1 MKKLKNNKLLS
12 LFVLLL
18 FLTTTIQFSIPV
30 QAANTNLKVHYI
42 DVGQADSI
50 LIQQG
55 NENMLIDAGNNAD
68 DKLVVDYLKK
78 QGVKKIDVLIGTH
91 LDEDHIGGLDTVIKT
106 FNIGKIYMP
115 KVTKTTDTFKDVVL
129 AIKSKNM
136 KVSVPKV
143 GETFKI
149 GTSECTILAPNAEAY
164 DNSNNYSIVTKLKYG
179 NTSFIFMG
187 DAEEISEGQIL
198 QKQLDI
204 SADVIKIGHHGSK
217 TSTGQKF
224 LEEVNP
230 KYAVISCGKGNS
242 YGHPQQSTMSLLK
255 SKNIPVYRTDEA
267 GTIVATSDGKTI
279 TFDKKVGSYN
289 IGSIIKKPTGLKV
302 ITPIKKPIIIPKK
315 TIPKKVA
322 PVVKKPIIKKVTPT
336 TKTTSQSVFVTKSGK
351 KYHLG
356 NCSSLSK
363 SKISISLK
371 DAKAKGFTPCSK
383 CHPPQ

>member
-1 MKKLKNNKLLS
+1 MKKLINNKLLS
-12 LFVLLL
+12 IFIL
-18 FLTTTIQFSIPV
+18 FLFLATTIQFNIPV
-30 QAANTNLKVHYI
+30 QAANTDLKVHYI

-55 NENMLIDAGNNAD
+55 NQNMLIDAGNNED
-68 DKLVVDYLKK
+68 DKLVVEYLKN
-78 QGVKKIDVLIGTH
+78 QGVEKIDVLIGTH
-91 LDEDHIGGLDTVIKT
+91 TDEDHIGGLDTVIKT
-106 FNIGKIYMP
+106 FEIGKIYMP

-129 AIKSKNM
+129 AIKAKDM

-149 GTSECTILAPNAEAY
+149 GNSECTIIAPNAETY

-179 NTSFIFMG
+179 NNSFIFMG
-187 DAEEISEGQIL
+187 DAESISEGQIL

-224 LEEVNP
+224 LEKVNP
-230 KYAVISCGKGNS
+230 EYAVISCGKGNT
-242 YGHPQQSTMSLLK
+242 YGHPQQETMTLLK
-255 SKNIPVYRTDEA
+255 SKNIPVYRTDEV
-267 GTIVATSDGKTI
+267 GTIIATSDGKTI

-289 IGSIIKKPTGLKV
+289 IGSTIKKPVGLKAV
-302 ITPIKKPIIIPKK
+302 TPIKKPIIIPKK
-315 TIPKKVA
+315 STTKKII
-322 PVVKKPIIKKVTPT
+322 PVVKTPTVKKVTPT
-336 TKTTSQSVFVTKSGK
+336 TKTTSQAIFITKSGK

-363 SKISISLK
+363 SKIATTLK
-371 DAKAKGFTPCSK
+371 DAKAQGFTPCSK
-383 CHPPQ
+383 CHPPK